1 MPINICTLYIVLEV
15 WLHYTST
22 NSKSKLAASP
32 SQTELTLILTK
43 ILFCYILDWNNWTF
57 LIQVGSFFTFQGT
70 KNTCILKCK
79 SNLHK
84 LPAKLKST
92 KAKCTLVRKKITFHF
107 SYFIS
112 NTAQCGESLLNW
124 RGEICKFWLKPST
137 LNYEM
142 KKDTHAVTQN
152 LMYCYQFTKK
162 LLAYII
168 TLHILLAHILH
179 TFIAE
184 LYS

>member
-1 MPINICTLYIVLEV
+1 MSNIILLLLAKMPI
-15 WLHYTST
+15 S
-22 NSKSKLAASP
+22 S
-32 SQTELTLILTK
+32 
-43 ILFCYILDWNNWTF
+43 
-57 LIQVGSFFTFQGT
+57 FTFQGT
-70 KNTCILKCK
+70 KKTCILQCK

-92 KAKCTLVRKKITFHF
+92 KVKCTLVRKKITFDF
-107 SYFIS
+107 SFFFIS

-142 KKDTHAVTQN
+142 KKDTHAATQN

-162 LLAYII
+162 TACLYHNPYMYY
-168 TLHILLAHILH
+168 LHIYCTLSLQSF
-179 TFIAE
+179 TIAMQ
-184 LYS
+184 